1 MFSRKA
7 IYRIFRGLLPL
18 QLFLVLLA
26 PLILL
31 TLLCAGP
38 ATAADVRA
46 AFSFAQDQDGVIAAL
61 GLKIPQG
68 SHAYANDPGD
78 VGRPAQ
84 LALTLEG
91 DDTPLPVYY
100 PRGAIQRDVFDRNA
114 SINVYEGQEYF
125 FVRLPEQSP
134 GKKYTASLSLLICSA
149 TNCTPVDMTLSGR
162 VPAKPGPLA
171 EAPWA
176 GRWQQVAREGMPV
189 QSAAGQGFA
198 MDSGFAMAGGADG
211 AGQSGQNSSQGSGF
225 AMAGGPQAID
235 VSTLPQA
242 IADPAGSTA
251 DGSDGSAGTGHE
263 AAAQSPQLPPAGF
276 AFTIE
281 PVFADT
287 SVEIYG
293 LGKALLLGILA
304 GLLLNAM
311 PCVLPVLTFKVTG
324 LLMAN
329 AHGNESLTRFR
340 EHNIFFAAGI
350 LTLFTA
356 LGLLFGVMDMMW
368 GQLYQSQEFLLIMLV
383 LVFLMG
389 LSMLGVFTL
398 PVIDFKTLSKTRNPR
413 LQAYLTGLF
422 STFLATPCS
431 GPLLGGVLG
440 WAFTQPLGVLV
451 VVFWAV
457 GIGMAMPYIIFSIW
471 PGLTRLLP
479 RPGSW
484 MVMFEHVLG
493 FLLLGTALYL
503 LSILPDEKHIPVLFA
518 LLVTALAAF
527 IWNQVC
533 GMSAPVLRRRIGS
546 IFFVIIIML
555 SSFFAL
561 RMERTPTAWLDF
573 HPQHFSQNL
582 GTRPMVVEF
591 TADWCPNCKFVEAT
605 VFNEERLKRISRT
618 YDVDFIR
625 VDLTD
630 ANAWGTKL
638 LEMLGSRSIPLTAL
652 FPAGS
657 NATRPTVLRDVF
669 TGASFDKAARETFLQ

>member
-1 MFSRKA
+1 MNFRTNLH
-7 IYRIFRGLLPL
+7 IYRIPGTLLPL
-18 QLFLVLLA
+18 LL
-26 PLILL
+26 LL
-31 TLLCAGP
+31 TFLSTLLFASP
-38 ATAADVRA
+38 TLAAQTDVHAR
-46 AFSFAQDQDGVIAAL
+46 FSFGTDQDGIVAAL
-61 GLKIPQG
+61 GMKIPQG
-68 SHAYANDPGD
+68 THAYANDPGD

-84 LALTLEG
+84 LSLVLDSQEASG
-91 DDTPLPVYY
+91 PLPVYY
-100 PRGAIQRDVFDRNA
+100 PKGAIQRDFFDKNA
-114 SINVYEGQEYF
+114 SINVYEGEVHF
-125 FVRLPEQSP
+125 FVLLPKESA
-134 GKKYTASLSLLICSA
+134 GKRFSASLSLLLCSS
-149 TNCTPVDMTLSGR
+149 TSCTPLDLSLKGKIPQD
-162 VPAKPGPLA
+162 VPTAGS
-171 EAPWA
+171 APWFASWKKLA
-176 GRWQQVAREGMPV
+176 GETSPV
-189 QSAAGQGFA
+189 SASPGAGQGFA
-198 MDSGFAMAGGADG
+198 MDMGATVG
-211 AGQSGQNSSQGSGF
+211 SGQGVTLVD
-225 AMAGGPQAID
+225 P
-235 VSTLPQA
+235 STLPQA
-242 IADPAGSTA
+242 DAQPIDLPEGSGDIGEMRAAPLPA
-251 DGSDGSAGTGHE
+251 
-263 AAAQSPQLPPAGF
+263 PAGF
-276 AFTIE
+276 DFRID

-329 AHGNESLTRFR
+329 AHGSESVRRFR

-350 LTLFTA
+350 LTLFTL
-356 LGLLFGVMDMMW
+356 LGILFGVLDMMW
-368 GQLYQSQEFLLIMLV
+368 GQLYQSQEFLLVMLV

-398 PVIDFKTLSKTRNPR
+398 PIIDFKTLSKTRSPR

-440 WAFTQPLGVLV
+440 WAFTQSLGVLV

-457 GIGMAMPYIIFSIW
+457 GIGMALPYIVFSIW
-471 PGLTRLLP
+471 PSLTRILP

-484 MVMFEHVLG
+484 MLMFEHVLG

-527 IWNQVC
+527 LWDHVC
-533 GMSAPVLRRRIGS
+533 GMEAPRLRRRVGS
-546 IFFVIIIML
+546 VLFVLVIAMA
-555 SSFFAL
+555 SFFAL
-561 RMERTPTAWLDF
+561 HTERTPTAWTEF
-573 HPQHFSQNL
+573 RPQEFTQNL
-582 GTRPMVVEF
+582 GKRPMVVEF

-605 VFNEERLKRISRT
+605 VFSEDRLKRLSRN
-618 YDVDFIR
+618 YNVDFIR

-630 ANAWGTKL
+630 ANAHGTKL

-652 FPAGS
+652 FPAGP
-657 NATRPTVLRDVF
+657 NATKPTVLRDVF

>member
-1 MFSRKA
+1 MNSTASGAACPAHGTAMFSWKA
-7 IYRIFRGLLPL
+7 RYTCFRGLLPL
-18 QLFLVLLA
+18 LFPAILPAILLAVLLVSAA
-26 PLILL
+26 P
-31 TLLCAGP
+31 AR
-38 ATAADVRA
+38 AANVHA
-46 AFSFAQDQDGVIAAL
+46 AFSFAQAGEDIIAAL
-61 GLKIPQG
+61 GMKIPQG

-84 LALTLEG
+84 LVLTLDGE
-91 DDTPLPVYY
+91 DTPLSVYY
-100 PRGAIQRDVFDRNA
+100 PKGAIQRDVFDRNA

-125 FVRLPEQSP
+125 FVRLPAESA
-134 GKKYTASLSLLICSA
+134 GRKYSAALSLLICSS
-149 TNCTPVDMTLSGR
+149 TNCTPLDMTLSGK
-162 VPAKPGPLA
+162 VPADPGPLE

-176 GRWQQVAREGMPV
+176 DRWQQVSQEGEPV
-189 QSAAGQGFA
+189 QVQDSGPGFA
-198 MDSGFAMAGGADG
+198 MGGGFAMAGSPGMD
-211 AGQSGQNSSQGSGF
+211 SGF
-225 AMAGGPQAID
+225 SMAGGPVAID
-235 VSTLPQA
+235 PATLPQA
-242 IADPAGSTA
+242 TA
-251 DGSDGSAGTGHE
+251 DATVPP
-263 AAAQSPQLPPAGF
+263 AAQSLQLSSSGF
-276 AFTIE
+276 AFTIQ

-304 GLLLNAM
+304 GILLNAM

-329 AHGNESLTRFR
+329 AHGRESLKRFR
-340 EHNIFFAAGI
+340 EHNVFFAAGI
-350 LTLFTA
+350 LTLFTV

-368 GQLYQSQEFLLIMLV
+368 GQLYQSQEFLLVMLV

-398 PVIDFKTLSKTRNPR
+398 PVIDFRTLSKTRNPR

-440 WAFTQPLGVLV
+440 WAFTQPLGILV

-457 GIGMAMPYIIFSIW
+457 GIGMALPYILFSIW

-479 RPGSW
+479 RPGPW
-484 MVMFEHVLG
+484 MIMFEHVLG
-493 FLLLGTALYL
+493 FLLLGTTLYL

-518 LLVTALAAF
+518 LLITALAAF
-527 IWNQVC
+527 LWNQVC
-533 GMSAPVLRRRIGS
+533 GMNAPALRRRIGS
-546 IFFVIIIML
+546 AIFALVIVL
-555 SSFFAL
+555 ASFLAL
-561 RMERTPTAWLDF
+561 RMERTPTVWLDF
-573 HPQHFSQNL
+573 HPQQFTENL
-582 GTRPMVVEF
+582 GSRPMVVEF

-605 VFNEERLKRISRT
+605 VFNEERLKRMSRI
-618 YDVDFIR
+618 YNVDFIR

-669 TGASFDKAARETFLQ
+669 TGASFDKAAKETFLQ